1 MEARMDLATFM
12 SYVAAA
18 LFWVLVLANMAFA
31 TVVFCNATADYD
43 SAVRELGVPATNAG
57 HWFLGFIAIGM
68 PVLQAGPWLHG
79 SEAWAW
85 GLLALTT
92 AFWVFVTLYAASK
105 R

>member
-1 MEARMDLATFM
+1 MEVSMDFATFT
-12 SYVAAA
+12 SFATTA
-18 LFWVLVLANMAFA
+18 LFWGLVLANMAFA
-31 TVVFCNATADYD
+31 TVVFCRATADYD

-68 PVLQAGPWLHG
+68 PVLQAGPLLHG
-79 SEAWAW
+79 SAAWAW